1 MLTRT
6 IKRQDEEFTI
16 AVSTD
21 QKKATVTDERGTLV
35 TITPNSGNFNVRLPN
50 GWGAWKPSM
59 ESSVDYAV
67 QLCFEARKQLTAGE
81 ARREMVEY
89 VEGKDTTELP
99 SKTSEDAA

>member
-6 IKRQDEEFTI
+6 IKRQDEEFT
-16 AVSTD
+16 VKVTPD
-21 QKKATVTDERGTLV
+21 EKNTTVTDERATQV
-35 TITPNSGNFNVRLPN
+35 TITPDSGNFSVRLPN

-89 VEGKDTTELP
+89 VEGKDTTESP